1 MNQVTVYW
9 VSSDVHFLDAIFNGV
24 AMVCSNNSLIWG
36 FAIIAA
42 LWLIISATTA
52 ASIAGMS
59 AGQGGA
65 VLGKGS
71 VNALM
76 PLVFAFMLTAP
87 PLQTEV
93 HIEST
98 INGQF
103 SIVNHVPFVIAVVPA
118 GASLLSKELGSVVET
133 AFQGTGT
140 DYTQI
145 SASHQGFINP
155 LKVML
160 TTRSAMMR
168 LGSIDSDVR
177 SVVSSCIAN
186 DTGVDFASVQQ
197 KVIAA
202 AGTPVSGSGGATSN
216 LTYPIGNTLGTALG
230 ALLYQAGLNTSS
242 FVPDIKL
249 AAEPDTIL
257 NCEDAAVEVANR
269 ITTTLSGADFSRV
282 VMGATNGVGE
292 PATGANYTIENV
304 QANFSAIREARAG
317 ISALAGATVQANAET
332 LNLLFSEMVWNNLNC
347 LKADGQNK
355 TMCMAAA
362 VQANEFERANI
373 QSAAA
378 VVPLLK
384 YTGAFANY
392 MLALVIAL
400 GPAIMMLAMFS
411 GVSATKCALTTVHII
426 LWPMLV
432 MNVGAEIV
440 NGMIYRT
447 LASFFE
453 SLTQGGWLT
462 QNLTVEAYKEMSL
475 QIGVASHLMASLP
488 VLMSI
493 IFGLGASSAMTSV
506 ATSMLPKESATA
518 DSAAP
523 QMLQATPLVGQSST
537 GQITHG
543 VGGAET
549 KTTGAF
555 PAVAADASFHDAQNS
570 VRSQLQSSL
579 QRQATTT
586 QAVNQLRNFENAH
599 SKGNYSEFGMSK
611 DEGEKLYSSYQENL
625 RASQS
630 ARTGVHGQ
638 TGSEAARTHD
648 VNKQDSTSSK
658 VGGGIRLGAGAAS
671 KEGGGSTLPLSVG
684 FNVDAGVEKTT
695 SKTEGAGQRNST
707 TASSANTGAR
717 DEVADKSQA
726 LTDAIDK
733 HKSSGT
739 FSRSGN
745 RADQT
750 LRDLESTQKSYQASV
765 AETKSNSETQSSENA
780 ATNRFVAFN
789 AKVSAAEIGNATS
802 ANANYQW
809 FQQSEQAAAF
819 DAVSGKYQNQV
830 GADMGSGAISNY
842 AGSKAGQKAVVRHAA
857 AVKMANDPSSSTSE
871 KESAL
876 TYLTNSMG
884 SLTGMK
890 PLEMPKPI
898 VDHSIAAPK
907 NETGIKP
914 QNLES
919 KAKQI
924 SSTALN
930 KQGKSALTTDAKSPT
945 IDKKLQVS
953 REKLVQATDATNKE
967 ATKVIG
973 QAATRVSNQ
982 SK

>member
-59 AGQGGA
+59 GGQGGA

-202 AGTPVSGSGGATSN
+202 AGTPVSGSAGATSN

-304 QANFSAIREARAG
+304 QANFAAIREARAG

-332 LNLLFSEMVWNNLNC
+332 LNLLFSEMVGNNLNC

-392 MLALVIAL
+392 MLALIIAL

-506 ATSMLPKESATA
+506 ATSMLPKENATA
-518 DSAAP
+518 DSASP

-555 PAVAADASFHDAQNS
+555 PAVATDASFNDVQNS

-586 QAVNQLRNFENAH
+586 EAVNQLRNFESAH
-599 SKGNYSEFGMSK
+599 SKGNYSEYGMSK
-611 DEGEKLYSSYQENL
+611 EEGDKLYTSYQENL
-625 RASQS
+625 RAAQTAKS
-630 ARTGVHGQ
+630 GVQGQ
-638 TGSEAARTHD
+638 TGSEAAKTHD
-648 VNKQDSTSSK
+648 KSNQAVTTATA
-658 VGGGIRLGAGAAS
+658 GGNLGIGLGGASAGF
-671 KEGGGSTLPLSVG
+671 K
-684 FNVDAGVEKTT
+684 AGVDKTAIANVQT
-695 SKTEGAGQRNST
+695 GERNST
-707 TASSANTGAR
+707 LASTAATGAR
-717 DEVADKSQA
+717 DETAEKSQA

-733 HKSSGT
+733 HKSSGS
-739 FSRSGN
+739 FARSGN
-745 RADQT
+745 RSDQT
-750 LRDLESTQKSYQASV
+750 LRDLESTQKSYQTSIAQ
-765 AETKSNSETQSSENA
+765 TKSNSETQSSEKA

-789 AKVSAAEIGNATS
+789 AKVSATEIGNATS
-802 ANANYQW
+802 SNPNYQW
-809 FQQSEQAAAF
+809 FQQSKQAANF
-819 DAVSGKYQNQV
+819 DEVSAKHQNQV
-830 GADMGSGAISNY
+830 RSDMASGAISNY
-842 AGSKAGQKAVVRHAA
+842 SGSKAGQTAVIRHAA
-857 AVKMANDPSSSTSE
+857 AVKMANDPSSSPYE
-871 KESAL
+871 KETAL

-890 PLEMPKPI
+890 PLEMPKAVVGHEI
-898 VDHSIAAPK
+898 EVPK
-907 NETGIKP
+907 NQTELKP
-914 QNLES
+914 KNLEEQARFTPPT
-919 KAKQI
+919 KGTQ
-924 SSTALN
+924 N
-930 KQGKSALTTDAKSPT
+930 GKYARNQKPT
-945 IDKKLQVS
+945 ISNQLETKRAQIIKAAK
-953 REKLVQATDATNKE
+953 ETTTNATQK
-967 ATKVIG
+967 IG
-973 QAATRVSNQ
+973 QAATRVSDQ